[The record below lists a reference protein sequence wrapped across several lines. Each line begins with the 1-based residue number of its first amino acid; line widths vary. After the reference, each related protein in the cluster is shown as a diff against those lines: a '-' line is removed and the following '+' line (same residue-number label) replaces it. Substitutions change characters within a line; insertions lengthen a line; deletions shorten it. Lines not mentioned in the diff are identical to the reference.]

1 MEKDEKMNNY
11 SLKDADFT
19 KLANSC
25 SPEDFSKN
33 LTEQL
38 GKYSVNEKGIN
49 FPDCKPV
56 TFIYLP
62 ENDRY
67 LLQQAVADE
76 DFISYELI
84 SQSDK
89 QIAYN
94 DVNYVY
100 IHKYDII
107 KKLLV
112 LKNLLTAFIL

>member
-1 MEKDEKMNNY
+1 MKKMNNY
-11 SLKDADFT
+11 SLKDADFM
-19 KLANSC
+19 KLENSC

-49 FPDCKPV
+49 FHYCKPP
-56 TFIYLP
+56 TFVFLP
-62 ENDRY
+62 ENNRY

-76 DFISYELI
+76 DFISDEII

-112 LKNLLTAFIL
+112 LKDLLTASIL